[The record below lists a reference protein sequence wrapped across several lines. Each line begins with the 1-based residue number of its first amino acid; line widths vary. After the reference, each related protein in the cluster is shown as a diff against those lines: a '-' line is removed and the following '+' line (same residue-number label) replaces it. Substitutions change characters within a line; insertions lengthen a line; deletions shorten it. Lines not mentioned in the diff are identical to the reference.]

1 MNITLSKFSKLPL
14 YQQIVQ
20 ELKRNILSGE
30 LQEEEQLP
38 SIRQLA
44 KDLEVSVITVKK
56 AYEKLEQEHFLMTVP
71 YQGTYVAHL
80 DTDQI
85 EAKILAEIDQNL
97 AEITTKAKSIGLSA
111 QDLAQRIQ
119 DRMEE

>member
-1 MNITLSKFSKLPL
+1 MKITLSKFSKEPL

-56 AYEKLEQEHFLMTVP
+56 AYEKLEQENFLMTVP

-85 EAKILAEIDQNL
+85 EAKILAEIDQGL
-97 AEITTKAKSIGLSA
+97 GEIATKAKSIGLSA

>member
-1 MNITLSKFSKLPL
+1 MKITLSKFSKEPL

-56 AYEKLEQEHFLMTVP
+56 AYEKLEQENFLMTVP

-80 DTDQI
+80 DTDLI
-85 EAKILAEIDQNL
+85 EAKILAEIDQGL
-97 AEITTKAKSIGLSA
+97 GEIATKAKSIGLSA

>member
-1 MNITLSKFSKLPL
+1 MNITLSKFSKDPL
-14 YQQIVQ
+14 YQQIIS
-20 ELKRNILSGE
+20 EIKRNILSGQ
-30 LQEEEQLP
+30 LKEEEQLP

-85 EAKILAEIDQNL
+85 EAKILAEIDQGL
-97 AEITTKAKSIGLSA
+97 EEIATKAKSIDLTA
-111 QDLAQRIQ
+111 QDLTQRLLE
-119 DRMEE
+119 RMEE

>member
-56 AYEKLEQEHFLMTVP
+56 AYEKLEQENFLMTVP

-85 EAKILAEIDQNL
+85 EAKILAEIDQGL
-97 AEITTKAKSIGLSA
+97 GEIATKAKSIGLSA

>member
-38 SIRQLA
+38 PLRQLA

>member
-1 MNITLSKFSKLPL
+1 MKITLSKFSKEPL

-56 AYEKLEQEHFLMTVP
+56 AYEKLEQENFLMTV
-71 YQGTYVAHL
+71 
-80 DTDQI
+80 
-85 EAKILAEIDQNL
+85 
-97 AEITTKAKSIGLSA
+97 
-111 QDLAQRIQ
+111 
-119 DRMEE
+119 